1 MISVLLVYDT
11 VYMKVG
17 TATRSSRPRT
27 DTTCVKIGKD
37 GSSVDKIAFVTKKKL
52 LFHFDLVIGF
62 CASDDK

>member
-37 GSSVDKIAFVTKKKL
+37 GSSVDKIAFVTKKNCC
-52 LFHFDLVIGF
+52 FI
-62 CASDDK
+62 ST